1 VASPQ
6 QEGGR
11 LDGEENMALL
21 SPSGAPGEMDSS
33 QPPKKNTP
41 WRIAFRV
48 FRWATYIATAITL
61 LMLFHKA
68 DPPMVEAASPEAAA
82 RVDQKFATAA
92 LALNTGQAATV
103 HLDQTEVNSYL
114 SSHLNL
120 ENSSAAP
127 AIAPQAKSG
136 NTASSAP
143 ANSAPASNSADT
155 PTQEDIN
162 RARSS
167 VRDVKIQLIED
178 RVKAYVVFD
187 VHGKDMTLQLEG
199 RLGSSSGYLR
209 FDPVSG
215 EIGSLPIPQS
225 ALQNAVQRMMDSP
238 VNRETLRLP
247 ANISELHVANG
258 EIVVTYQ

>member
-1 VASPQ
+1 MAFSSASGVPGSMDVPQ
-6 QEGGR
+6 
-11 LDGEENMALL
+11 
-21 SPSGAPGEMDSS
+21 PS
-33 QPPKKNTP
+33 KKNTP
-41 WRIAFRV
+41 WRMAFRV

-82 RVDQKFATAA
+82 RVDQKFANAA
-92 LALNTGQAATV
+92 QALNSGQAATV

-120 ENSSAAP
+120 ENSSAATP
-127 AIAPQAKSG
+127 PVPQASSG

-143 ANSAPASNSADT
+143 ANSTPANSADS

-167 VRDVKIQLIED
+167 VRDVKIQMIED

-199 RLGSSSGYLR
+199 RLSSSGGYLR

-225 ALQNAVQRMMDSP
+225 ALQTAVQRMMDSP

-247 ANISELHVANG
+247 SNISELHVDNG